1 MELAGLFTTAFLVGL
16 SGAMMPGPLLT
27 VTIGET
33 ARHGIVAAPLII
45 LGHIALEL
53 ILVVAL
59 ALGMVNVLKTGASQW
74 MAVFGGLFMLWM
86 GWGMIRGVI
95 AGRVSLPPHKDTS
108 EAGVK
113 PEQSLLNSK
122 NDWLLK
128 SRLVLSGGLIS
139 LANPYWLLWW
149 ATVGLGYT
157 TVALKSGTIGVAFFF
172 TGHALSDLVWYF
184 MIGAAVS
191 GGRKYFTE
199 AVYKVVL
206 VVCGFFLF
214 GMGGFFIHYGVSY
227 IM

>member
-95 AGRVSLPPHKDTS
+95 AGRFHYHPIRILQRRGSSRNNRCSIARTTGSSNP
-108 EAGVK
+108 GWFY
-113 PEQSLLNSK
+113 PE
-122 NDWLLK
+122 
-128 SRLVLSGGLIS
+128 VL
-139 LANPYWLLWW
+139 
-149 ATVGLGYT
+149 
-157 TVALKSGTIGVAFFF
+157 
-172 TGHALSDLVWYF
+172 
-184 MIGAAVS
+184 
-191 GGRKYFTE
+191 
-199 AVYKVVL
+199 
-206 VVCGFFLF
+206 
-214 GMGGFFIHYGVSY
+214 
-227 IM
+227 

>member
-1 MELAGLFTTAFLVGL
+1 
-16 SGAMMPGPLLT
+16 MPGPLLT

-108 EAGVK
+108 RRSSRNNRCSIARTTGSSNPGWFYRRPYK
-113 PEQSLLNSK
+113 PGQPLLASM
-122 NDWLLK
+122 
-128 SRLVLSGGLIS
+128 VGHGGTELYHSCTEIRNCWS
-139 LANPYWLLWW
+139 CFL
-149 ATVGLGYT
+149 
-157 TVALKSGTIGVAFFF
+157 F

-184 MIGAAVS
+184 MIGQLFPA
-191 GGRKYFTE
+191 GGSILLK
-199 AVYKVVL
+199 
-206 VVCGFFLF
+206 LF
-214 GMGGFFIHYGVSY
+214 IRWSLLCVDSFVRDGGYFIHYGVSY